1 MSWNRKNCPYLLK
14 VKGDARICNASITML
29 VPSRANQTSYCFTED
44 YDICPTFLS
53 HILREGGMGELT
65 I

>member
-29 VPSRANQTSYCFTED
+29 VPSGANQTSYCFTED

-53 HILREGGMGELT
+53 HMLREGRRSELT